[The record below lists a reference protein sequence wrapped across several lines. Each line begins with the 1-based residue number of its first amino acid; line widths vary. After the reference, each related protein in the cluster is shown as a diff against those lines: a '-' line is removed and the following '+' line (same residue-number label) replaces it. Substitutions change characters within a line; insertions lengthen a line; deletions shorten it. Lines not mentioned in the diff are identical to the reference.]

1 MQNGLIRPIFLSHK
15 RSYLFTMKKTA
26 IILVNL
32 GTPES
37 PSPKGV
43 SDFLKLFLADR
54 RVVELP
60 KIFWWPLLRL
70 VVIPLRAKKVA
81 KAYQE
86 IWYKACTKDS
96 CTTASKNKCKGSP
109 IRVITSRQV
118 KSLQRELD
126 AKHGSKAP
134 LVVSAVTYG
143 ESSIESVIEELK
155 IKEIESF
162 IVLPMYP
169 QYSGSTT
176 GAIYDQ
182 VSDIIKKSRDV
193 PDISVIKSYSTHPG
207 YIGSLAKII
216 KDQWK
221 THGKKDKLLMSFHGI
236 PQEYSDKGDPYRAH
250 CLSTAKALA
259 AELHLKDADWSMGF
273 QSRFGPK
280 KWLQPYIDDQLNDCI
295 KDGIKSIDI
304 ISPAFT
310 ADCLETLE
318 ELNIGYRELFLD
330 AGGEKYSYIP
340 CVNDSSLFISAL
352 AEIINERL
360 H

>member
-1 MQNGLIRPIFLSHK
+1 
-15 RSYLFTMKKTA
+15 MKKTA
-26 IILVNL
+26 VILVNL

-37 PSPKGV
+37 PTAKGV

-60 KIFWWPLLRL
+60 KFFWWLLLRFI
-70 VVIPLRAKKVA
+70 VIPLRAKKVA
-81 KAYQE
+81 RAYQE
-86 IWYKACTKDS
+86 IWWQG
-96 CTTASKNKCKGSP
+96 CTTDQCTEVARNKCKGSP

-118 KSLQRELD
+118 KKLQKELN
-126 AKHGSKAP
+126 AQYGPEGP
-134 LVVSAVTYG
+134 LVVNAVTYG
-143 ESSIESVIEELK
+143 EPSIEFVLEKLK
-155 IKEIESF
+155 IEKIESF

-182 VSDIIKKSRDV
+182 VANIIKNSRNV
-193 PDISVIKSYSTHPG
+193 PDVTVIKSYAAHSG
-207 YIGSLAKII
+207 YIDALAQTI
-216 KDQWK
+216 KDHWK
-221 THGKKDKLLMSFHGI
+221 TNGKKEKLLMSFHGI
-236 PQEYSDKGDPYRAH
+236 PQEYSDKGDPYAAH

-259 AELHLKDADWSMGF
+259 AKLHLKDANWSMGF

-280 KWLQPYIDDQLNDCI
+280 KWLQPYIDDQLNDCV

-330 AGGEKYSYIP
+330 AGGEDYSYIP
-340 CVNDSSLFISAL
+340 CVNDSPLFISAL
-352 AEIINERL
+352 ADIISERL